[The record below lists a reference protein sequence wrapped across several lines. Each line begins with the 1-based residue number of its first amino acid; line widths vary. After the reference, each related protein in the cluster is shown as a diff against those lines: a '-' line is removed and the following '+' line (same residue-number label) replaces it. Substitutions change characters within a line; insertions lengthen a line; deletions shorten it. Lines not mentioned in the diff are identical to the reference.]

1 MAERVE
7 VIDVDF
13 SKVTQE
19 AESAAKSVDN
29 LADSFD
35 DLNKSS
41 DKINSTLKETADSL
55 DNISNNESKIQS
67 LVDGLG
73 GLADT
78 ASGIAGAF
86 GAVEGAMNLMGVE
99 SEDITKSILK
109 MQSIM
114 AITDGFDAIG
124 RGVKGF
130 YEMTQAV
137 KTSTIAIKTLS
148 VAKKAD
154 AIITA
159 TLTKAVQGFTASTTA
174 ATVATKVLKTT
185 LITSGIGAIVVGIGY
200 AIDFLIERVNAFK
213 DESSNLGDNIQKN
226 FNTKDGSFNALASN
240 IGLIVESDIATL
252 NKSIKQ
258 ITDAYNSGS
267 ITLQEQYEQ
276 LSKLYSENIKRM
288 QAYLQIDN
296 ISDENRNKIQS
307 ELDNLVSV
315 QDALNAKIEE
325 IENTNSKLNEERNN
339 QLESTKSNLSALN
352 KELSDFE
359 KSQLEIFT
367 DNANSKRNNSLSVI
381 ENSLKQGLISEE
393 EYLIKKTQ
401 INAMYDKIIADKSIE
416 ITKQEEEEKLGI
428 IEEALAQRFDSI
440 TNELDTRMQ
449 NLYDEYNLKITE
461 AETQG
466 NTIEAAQL
474 KIELLK
480 EEAALLEEIKGKY
493 QDVGG
498 VSGVKSVESASKQNK
513 ADTISAEGGLFDAK
527 VGAITESLTSVAD
540 TANEIISIGD
550 GIDSAWGNV
559 FSNMINGVDK
569 VSKSLKSGEKGWKTY
584 GSIMN
589 STLSVGASIMNALA
603 NEQNTDTK
611 EGFERQKKFQIA
623 GATMSMLS
631 GIMDAWSGAMKLPW
645 PMNLVVGGANS
656 AMIATLGAIQ
666 IAKIK
671 ATQFEGGGSTSDAS
685 SGATATAT
693 PSMTA
698 LQSMQSGVGITTNVQ
713 GASTEG
719 QVTDTRVY
727 VLESDIANTTR
738 KVNVAESEATF

>member
-99 SEDITKSILK
+99 SEEITKSILK

-185 LITSGIGAIVVGIGY
+185 LITSGIGAIIIGIGE
-200 AIDFLIERVNAFK
+200 AIGYVTEKISEWN
-213 DESSNLGDNIQKN
+213 SSKN
-226 FNTKDGSFNALASN
+226 GGT
-240 IGLIVESDIATL
+240 IGLDYEGWGRSMEAEWHDFEDAVAKGLYTKEEEINKRHELIQREVEIANYEL
-252 NKSIKQ
+252 DELRKQ
-258 ITDAYNSGS
+258 AAAKKEITDEDQEILDAAVEKRSAAYDKLFESQRD
-267 ITLQEQYEQ
+267 IWRYE
-276 LSKLYSENIKRM
+276 
-288 QAYLQIDN
+288 
-296 ISDENRNKIQS
+296 
-307 ELDNLVSV
+307 V
-315 QDALNAKIEE
+315 
-325 IENTNSKLNEERNN
+325 EERNKAV
-339 QLESTKSNLSALN
+339 ESAKASA
-352 KELSDFE
+352 KELQAQKDELKKIIDGYDELINNYGKSEGTLFE
-359 KSQLEIFT
+359 EGVFGDLEAQT
-367 DNANSKRNNSLSVI
+367 AN
-381 ENSLKQGLISEE
+381 LKKALDMGIISEQT
-393 EYLIKKTQ
+393 YNNRVAQLNMIAT
-401 INAMYDKIIADKSIE
+401 DKINKYRIE
-416 ITKQEEEEKLGI
+416 KEKETEEEMSAIL
-428 IEEALAQRFDSI
+428 EEALVQRFDSI

-466 NTIEAAQL
+466 KTIEAAQL

-498 VSGVKSVESASKQNK
+498 VSGVKGVDSASKQNK
-513 ADTISAEGGLFDAK
+513 ANTISAEGGLFDAK
-527 VGAITESLTSVAD
+527 VGAITESLTAVAD

-603 NEQNTDTK
+603 NEQDADTK

-631 GIMDAWSGAMKLPW
+631 GIMDAWSGAMQLGPIMG
-645 PMNLVVGGANS
+645 PIVGGINS

-671 ATQFEGGGSTSDAS
+671 ATQFEGGGSTTDDGSGGGAAS
-685 SGATATAT
+685 AT
-693 PSMTA
+693 PALTA

>member
-35 DLNKSS
+35 DLNNSS
-41 DKINSTLKETADSL
+41 DKINSTLRETADSL

-99 SEDITKSILK
+99 SEEITKSILK

-185 LITSGIGAIVVGIGY
+185 LITSGIGAIIIGIGE
-200 AIDFLIERVNAFK
+200 AIGYVTEKLSEW
-213 DESSNLGDNIQKN
+213 
-226 FNTKDGSFNALASN
+226 NTKNKESKPVSYTLPFRDPAAEWWDLEDAVAQGLYTKEEELKKRKELADREVMIWDTAIKDLRAEMAKEKEVN
-240 IGLIVESDIATL
+240 EEYHEML
-252 NKSIKQ
+252 N
-258 ITDAYNSGS
+258 
-267 ITLQEQYEQ
+267 EF
-276 LSKLYSENIKRM
+276 
-288 QAYLQIDN
+288 
-296 ISDENRNKIQS
+296 
-307 ELDNLVSV
+307 LDNRSAAYEKAHEYQRDIWRAEV
-315 QDALNAKIEE
+315 
-325 IENTNSKLNEERNN
+325 EERNKAA
-339 QLESTKSNLSALN
+339 ESAKAAA
-352 KELSDFE
+352 KELQAQKDELKKIIDGYDELINNYGKSEGTLFE
-359 KSQLEIFT
+359 EGVFGDLET
-367 DNANSKRNNSLSVI
+367 QTAN
-381 ENSLKQGLISEE
+381 LKKALDMGIISEQT
-393 EYLIKKTQ
+393 YNNRVAQLNMIAT
-401 INAMYDKIIADKSIE
+401 DKINKYRIE
-416 ITKQEEEEKLGI
+416 KGKETEDEMSAIL
-428 IEEALAQRFDSI
+428 EEALVQRFDSI

-527 VGAITESLTSVAD
+527 VGAITESLTAVAD

-631 GIMDAWSGAMKLPW
+631 GIMDAWSGAMQLGPIMG
-645 PMNLVVGGANS
+645 PIIGGINS

-671 ATQFEGGGSTSDAS
+671 STQFEGGGSTSEDGSGGGAAS
-685 SGATATAT
+685 AT
-693 PSMTA
+693 PALTA

-719 QVTDTRVY
+719 QVADTRVY
-727 VLESDIANTTR
+727 VLEADVANTTK
-738 KVNVAESEATF
+738 KVRVAESEATF